1 MPAGNGADAARWRS
15 GVVLTLLGV
24 IAFSSKGV
32 FAKLAYPHGVEP
44 AAFMLMRMS
53 LAIPLFWLLL
63 LWRGEPV
70 TEDWRPRVDGW
81 RLLWAGLVGY
91 YVAQLLDLI
100 ALQTVSA
107 TLGRLIVFTY
117 PCFIVILLALLGRRW
132 LEGRVV
138 VLLAFSY
145 GGLALALVGGGM
157 EELRA
162 TWSGVL
168 MMLASAALFA
178 TYYVIAGDL
187 GRKLGT
193 RRFSA
198 RVMTIATIGIAAHYV
213 LLHPLDALWGQPWI
227 VYGLALAMAVV
238 ATVLPL
244 ILIVEGMR
252 RVGTETSA
260 VLNLAG
266 PGFTFI
272 LAWVLLGEQLRP
284 LQWLGFAIVLL
295 GAWQLSGRRV
305 ARQDN

>member
-1 MPAGNGADAARWRS
+1 MITRLAGDAPGWRT
-15 GVVLTLLGV
+15 GLVLTLLGV
-24 IAFSSKGV
+24 VAFSSKGV

-44 AAFMLMRMS
+44 AAFMLMRMV
-53 LAIPLFWLLL
+53 LAMPLFWLLL
-63 LWRGEPV
+63 LWRNEPV
-70 TEDWRPRVDGW
+70 AGWRPAGDGW

-91 YVAQLLDLI
+91 YVAQLLDLV

-117 PCFIVILLALLGRRW
+117 PCFIVILLALIGRRW
-132 LEGRVV
+132 LEGRTVF
-138 VLLAFSY
+138 LLSISY

-162 TWSGVL
+162 TWTGVV
-168 MMLASAALFA
+168 MMLTSAALFA
-178 TYYVIAGDL
+178 TYYVIAGNL
-187 GRKLGT
+187 SRKLGT

-198 RVMTIATIGIAAHYV
+198 YVMSIATLGIVAHYL
-213 LLHPLDALWGQPWI
+213 LLHPLDALLQQPWQ
-227 VYGLALAMAVV
+227 VYALALAMAVV

-244 ILIVEGMR
+244 IMIVEGMR
-252 RVGTETSA
+252 RIGTETSA

-266 PGFTFI
+266 PGFTFL
-272 LAWVLLGEQLRP
+272 LAWALLGERLEP

-305 ARQDN
+305 ARTDN